1 MMKYVSGNYNGKVF
15 QGKIISSQVTPFNTK
30 MHNIKLDF
38 WITIK
43 GQIIENLM
51 LSDTELLESVNK
63 AGLTV

>member
-1 MMKYVSGNYNGKVF
+1 MMNYVSGNYNGKVF

-30 MHNIKLDF
+30 IHKIRLDF

-51 LSDTELLESVNK
+51 LSDVELMEAVNK
-63 AGLTV
+63 NGIMI

>member
-1 MMKYVSGNYNGKVF
+1 MTNYVSGNYDGKVF

-30 MHNIKLDF
+30 IHNIRLDF

-51 LSDTELLESVNK
+51 LSDTELIESVNK
-63 AGLTV
+63 AGLSV